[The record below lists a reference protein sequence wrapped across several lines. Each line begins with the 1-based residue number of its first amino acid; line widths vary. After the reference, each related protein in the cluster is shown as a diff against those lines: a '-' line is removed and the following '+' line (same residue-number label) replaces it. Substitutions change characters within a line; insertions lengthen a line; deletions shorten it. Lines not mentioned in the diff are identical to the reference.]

1 MKSHDDPLAPRSSRA
16 DVAPAVDAQAP
27 LVAPAAAEAASA
39 SAPVTSPADRR
50 SALRVLAWTVGAGLL
65 VSGLLEY
72 QGWQIIF
79 RTVPSVAPTIPL
91 DDFVLSS
98 LRTLSAGLGVGAG
111 FGIVALLVPSLRR
124 RPWRTIAAGVA
135 VGTASF
141 LGFMAW
147 LVSLAP

>member
-1 MKSHDDPLAPRSSRA
+1 M
-16 DVAPAVDAQAP
+16 
-27 LVAPAAAEAASA
+27 
-39 SAPVTSPADRR
+39 
-50 SALRVLAWTVGAGLL
+50 RVLAWTVGAGLL